1 MITNKFSD
9 IRILMNLKSDNH
21 TWLNKAGTALVGTPV
36 AVPTIEDNAVR
47 LMLNTAEG
55 ATMISPDIW
64 QDNNDISL
72 ERVTYHPKHLADNY
86 STLSIDLSSIT
97 NFCGC
102 FKTATVKINIEDFEG
117 RYKDNN
123 PEQWVITREDLMKF
137 GFTACCVEDDSST
150 WGGVDSYI
158 MLAWLF
164 LADLKKPDGTSY
176 TLTEISAANF
186 LSSITNG
193 SYVIIRGNKVTVSY
207 DSTDGLLL
215 TLPANTTRF
224 EPYRDLYEYP
234 NMVQFKSFCLEMMN
248 TKGQTFHYTN
258 ANTTIATITPG
269 MYDITK
275 GCHLRALEWENLN
288 NYTTVNF
295 LPCHDLMN
303 LNDKLELTFDNNVNY
318 DVFVLELQYKKPG
331 GAGNSDKMKVQL
343 ILATADAGIARLI
356 KDMVDNARNY
366 LVVHSVVDGPYIA
379 DPVAGFT
386 YRAATNNPLL
396 IIFTNT
402 STDAVSYSW
411 NFGDNS
417 AFDFT
422 ANPTHTYAAAGTY
435 TVVLTV
441 QNIAGVPDTEI
452 KSITVL

>member
-9 IRILMNLKSDNH
+9 IRILMNLKSGNH
-21 TWLNKAGTALVGTPV
+21 TWLDKAGTALVGTPA
-36 AVPTIEDNAVR
+36 AVPTTEGTAVR

-86 STLSIDLSSIT
+86 STLLIDLSSIT

-102 FKTATVKINIEDFEG
+102 FKTATVKINIEDFED
-117 RYKDNN
+117 RYKNNN

-150 WGGVDSYI
+150 WGSVDSYI

-164 LADLKKPDGTSY
+164 LADLKKPNGTSY
-176 TLTEISAANF
+176 TLAEISAANF

-193 SYVIIRGNKVTVSY
+193 SYVIIRGNEVTVSY

-248 TKGQTFHYTN
+248 TKGQAFHYTN
-258 ANTTIATITPG
+258 ADTTIATITPG

-295 LPCHDLMN
+295 LPCHGPMD
-303 LNDKLELTFDNNVNY
+303 LNDKLELTFDNNINY

-343 ILATADAGIARLI
+343 ILATADATITSALTTMLSNI
-356 KDMVDNARNY
+356 RNY
-366 LVVHSVVDGPYIA
+366 SVVHSVVDGPYIA
-379 DPVAGFT
+379 DPVAGFF
-386 YRAATNNPLL
+386 YRAASSNSLL
-396 IIFTNT
+396 IEFTNT
-402 STDAVSYSW
+402 STDAVYYSW
-411 NFGDNS
+411 DFDDGTNS
-417 AFDFT
+417 ISE
-422 ANPTHTYAAAGTY
+422 NPIHTYAAPGSY
-435 TVVLTV
+435 TVILTV
-441 QNIAGVPDTEI
+441 QNITGVSATETKI
-452 KSITVL
+452 ITVV

>member
-9 IRILMNLKSDNH
+9 IRILMNLKSGNH
-21 TWLNKAGTALVGTPV
+21 TWLNKAGTALGGTPV
-36 AVPTIEDNAVR
+36 AVPTTEDNAVR

-86 STLSIDLSSIT
+86 STLLINLSSIT

-102 FKTATVKINIEDFEG
+102 FKTATVKINIEDFED
-117 RYKDNN
+117 RYKNNN

-150 WGGVDSYI
+150 WGSVDSYI

-164 LADLKKPDGTSY
+164 LADLKKPNGTSY

-186 LSSITNG
+186 LSSIIDG

-248 TKGQTFHYTN
+248 TKGQAFHYTN

-295 LPCHDLMN
+295 LPCHGPMDLS
-303 LNDKLELTFDNNVNY
+303 DKLELTFDNNINY

-343 ILATADAGIARLI
+343 ILATAEAAITTALTAMLSSI
-356 KDMVDNARNY
+356 RNY
-366 LVVHSVVDGPYIA
+366 SVVHSVVNGPYIA
-379 DPVAGFT
+379 NPVADFSYKVDT
-386 YRAATNNPLL
+386 TNPLN
-396 IIFTNT
+396 IAFINT
-402 STDAVSYSW
+402 STDAVTYAW
-411 NFGDNS
+411 DFGDGNTS
-417 AFDFT
+417 NL
-422 ANPTHTYAAAGTY
+422 ANPTNTYAAAGTY
-435 TVVLTV
+435 TVVLTAT
-441 QNIAGVPDTEI
+441 NIANVSDTKTEN
-452 KSITVL
+452 ITV

>member
-9 IRILMNLKSDNH
+9 IRILMNLKSGNH
-21 TWLNKAGTALVGTPV
+21 TWLNKAGTAVGTPV
-36 AVPTIEDNAVR
+36 AVPAIENNAVR
-47 LMLNTAEG
+47 VMLNTAEG
-55 ATMISPDIW
+55 ATIISPDIW

-72 ERVTYHPKHLADNY
+72 ERVTYHSKHLADNY
-86 STLSIDLSSIT
+86 STLLIDLSSIT

-102 FKTATVKINIEDFEG
+102 FKTATVKINIEDFED
-117 RYKDNN
+117 RYKKNN

-150 WGGVDSYI
+150 WGSVDSYI

-164 LADLKKPDGTSY
+164 LADLKKPNGTSY
-176 TLTEISAANF
+176 TLAEISAANF
-186 LSSITNG
+186 LSSITAG
-193 SYVIIRGNKVTVSY
+193 SYVIIRGNEVTVSY
-207 DSTDGLLL
+207 DSTAGLLL

-248 TKGQTFHYTN
+248 TKGQAFHYTN
-258 ANTTIATITPG
+258 ADTTIATITSG

-295 LPCHDLMN
+295 LPCHDTMN
-303 LNDKLELTFDNNVNY
+303 LNDKLELTFDNNINY

-343 ILATADAGIARLI
+343 ILATAEAIITSALI
-356 KDMVDNARNY
+356 TMLSNIRNY
-366 LVVHSVVDGPYIA
+366 LGVHSIA
-379 DPVAGFT
+379 NPVAGFT
-386 YRAATNNPLL
+386 YEVDAVNSLT
-396 IIFTNT
+396 IEFTNT
-402 STDAVSYSW
+402 STGAVSYSW
-411 NFGDNS
+411 DFGDGTNS
-417 AFDFT
+417 ISENPVYTYT
-422 ANPTHTYAAAGTY
+422 APGTY
-435 TVVLTV
+435 TVTLTV
-441 QNIAGVPDTEI
+441 ENIAGVSDTI
-452 KSITVL
+452 TQSIIV